1 MSLFFAAASHAQGF
15 PGRTVRIVPFGTAGG
30 PVDIIARMYAERLRE
45 RWKQP
50 VIVEPKPGASGTL
63 AADLVAKAPPDGTTF
78 LITLSLTH
86 INNAVLQ
93 KSIPYDPFRDFE
105 PVSLL
110 AMGYGPALLA
120 PASAPY
126 NNLKELVAWAKTRP
140 AGVTY
145 GTWGQG
151 STPHLFGEMLAQ
163 RAGVKLV
170 HVPYKGE
177 AAAHLDLFGGSLDI
191 AWANSGTARTHL
203 NTGKIKVLGATGSKR
218 SEVLAATPLFGEQGF
233 EGFEVTT
240 SRSGRRSS
248 RPPASSPNEESPQRQ
263 ELAALPAATY
273 NHTYGEE
280 ADDPHRRCR
289 LRGPA
294 SRSRPGRNQQVPR
307 EPGAPARRSRGLDGT
322 VSAGGARYGAR
333 AGGTRV
339 GRGSRP
345 RRR

>member
-1 MSLFFAAASHAQGF
+1 MRSLMLIAAALFPFAVHAQSF
-15 PGRTVRIVPFGTAGG
+15 PAKPVRIVPFGTAGG

-105 PVSLL
+105 PLSLL

-120 PASAPY
+120 PASAPF
-126 NNLKELVAWAKTRP
+126 NDLKGLVAYAKTKP
-140 AGVTY
+140 NGVTY

-203 NTGKIKVLGATGSKR
+203 NTGKVKVLGATGSKR

-240 SRSGRRSS
+240 WIGAYAPARTPKAAIAELHAALAAATKAPEIAKRWLDIGFE
-248 RPPASSPNEESPQRQ
+248 PMASSPEEFAKVHKADFPKWKAII
-263 ELAALPAATY
+263 EAAGIKP
-273 NHTYGEE
+273 E
-280 ADDPHRRCR
+280 
-289 LRGPA
+289 
-294 SRSRPGRNQQVPR
+294 
-307 EPGAPARRSRGLDGT
+307 
-322 VSAGGARYGAR
+322 
-333 AGGTRV
+333 
-339 GRGSRP
+339 
-345 RRR
+345 